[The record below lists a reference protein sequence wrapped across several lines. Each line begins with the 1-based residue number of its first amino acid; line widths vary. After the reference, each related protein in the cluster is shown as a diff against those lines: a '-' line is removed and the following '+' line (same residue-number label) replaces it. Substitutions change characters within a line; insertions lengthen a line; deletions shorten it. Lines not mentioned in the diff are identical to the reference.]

1 MKIAF
6 AASEVYPFAKT
17 GGLADVAGALPIDIA
32 KLGNEVKVFMP
43 KYNFVDDDK
52 YDIKYCWDIG
62 EIPVRV
68 NGTIRFMHL
77 HQAKLPDSN
86 VEINFID
93 CPHYFFRGQVYT
105 NDPDEDERF
114 ILFSKGV
121 IEVLQR
127 LKWAPD
133 IIHCND
139 WQTGLLPLFVKDN
152 YKWDRMFEHTAFLFT
167 IHNIGYQGIFSSK
180 SIFAAEIREDLF
192 YPGGPAELNGDV
204 NFMKI
209 GILFSEIINT
219 VSPTYAK
226 EILTPEYGAGL
237 ESILQARKSDL
248 YGILNG
254 VDYKT
259 WDPANDKLIPFR
271 YTPDYLSG
279 KIHNKKYLLEHFQI
293 DFDESIPLI
302 GIVSRLVSQKGFD
315 IVGDVISRLMN
326 LEAQWMV
333 LGSGDSKFEE
343 MFNAIAHNNSDKAA
357 VYIGYNNEISHLVEA
372 ASDIFLMPSRY
383 EPCGLNQI
391 YSLKYGTVPVVRK
404 TGGLNDTVQDWHE
417 VKSAGGEET
426 GTGFTFEDYT
436 GHALYTTLVR
446 AIDTFHN
453 KPVWKKIQK
462 NGMSRVYSWQNAA
475 ESYLDLYQK
484 AALKL

>member
-383 EPCGLNQI
+383 EPCSLNQI